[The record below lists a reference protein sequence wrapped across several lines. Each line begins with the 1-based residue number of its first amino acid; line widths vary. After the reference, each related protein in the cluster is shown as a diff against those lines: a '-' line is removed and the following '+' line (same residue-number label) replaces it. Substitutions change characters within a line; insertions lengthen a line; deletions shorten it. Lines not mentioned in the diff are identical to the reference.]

1 MSKSTDE
8 KNTGTIASQTNSPT
22 WPSGDE
28 RGMANFL
35 GPETWLRCAPYLAA
49 PGARCYELS
58 HVVSGTMPCTQ
69 FSKQLKFEPRA
80 TRALRNSIQVSN
92 MEELIGEQGGQG
104 THMDA
109 LGHFGYLPQVW
120 DGESPLPVDEVRYYG
135 GYKQCDVKPTPE
147 SLLHRLGIDKVP
159 PIITTAVLLDAK
171 AYVGRGKALAPGQII
186 TAADLENML
195 HAQGLQDRGILQG
208 DVLYIY
214 TGWSENWQDPDVD
227 KIYYTKGPGL
237 AYDAAKYLEQKGI
250 VLVALDNPFTDA
262 VNEGQLKGEAP
273 PAKDYPQGLPFAVH
287 HHCLTQ
293 AGIHQIQNANLT
305 EIAEAQVWT
314 SCTIILPIRIR
325 GGAGS
330 LVRPIAIGAPATASS
345 KR

>member
-1 MSKSTDE
+1 M
-8 KNTGTIASQTNSPT
+8 GTSESQTVAPP

-28 RGMANFL
+28 RGMANHL
-35 GPETWLRCAPYLAA
+35 GPQTWLRCAPYLSA
-49 PGARCYELS
+49 PGARIFELS

-69 FSKQLKFEPRA
+69 FSKQLSFKPRA
-80 TRALRNSIQVSN
+80 TRALRNSMQVSN
-92 MEELIGEQGGQG
+92 MEELTGEPGGQG

-109 LGHFGYLPQVW
+109 LGHFGHLPSVW
-120 DGESPLPVDEVRYYG
+120 DGESPLAEDEIRYYG
-135 GYKQCDVKPTPE
+135 GFTQREVKPTPD
-147 SLLHRLGIDKVP
+147 SLLLKLGIDKVP

-171 AYVGRGKALAPGQII
+171 AHLGRGRTLEPGQVV
-186 TAADLENML
+186 TAEDIENML
-195 HAQGLQDRGILQG
+195 RVQGLQDRGILPG
-208 DVLYIY
+208 DVLYIH
-214 TGWSENWQDPDVD
+214 TGWGEKWQDPDQD

-237 AYDAAKYLEQKGI
+237 AYDAAKYIERKGV

-262 VNEGQLKGEAP
+262 VNDGLLRGEAP
-273 PAKDYPQGLPFAVH
+273 AAQGYPPGLPFAVH

-305 EIAEAQVWT
+305 EIAAAQVWT

-330 LVRPIAIGAPATASS
+330 LVRPVAIGAPGL
-345 KR
+345 R

>member
-1 MSKSTDE
+1 MSKTTDQT
-8 KNTGTIASQTNSPT
+8 NTGSISSQPNSPS

-28 RGMANFL
+28 RGMANFI
-35 GPETWLRCAPYLAA
+35 GPETWLRCAPYLTA
-49 PGARCYELS
+49 PGTRCYELS
-58 HVVSGTMPCTQ
+58 HPVSGAMPCTQ
-69 FSKQLKFEPRA
+69 FSKQLKFQPRA
-80 TRALRNSIQVSN
+80 TRALRKSVQVSN

-109 LGHFGYLPQVW
+109 LGHFGYLPEVW
-120 DGESPLPVDEVRYYG
+120 DGESELPVDEVRYYG
-135 GYKQCDVKPTPE
+135 GYKQKEVKPTPE
-147 SLLHRLGIDKVP
+147 SLLLRLGIDKVP

-171 AYVGRGKALAPGQII
+171 TQVGHGKTLKPGQTI
-186 TAADLENML
+186 TADDIKNML
-195 HAQGLQDRGILQG
+195 RAQGLQDRGLLQG

-214 TGWSENWQDPDVD
+214 TGWGENWQDPDVD

-237 AYDAAKYLEQKGI
+237 AYDAAKYLEQTGI

-273 PAKDYPQGLPFAVH
+273 PAKDYPPGLPFAVH

-305 EIAEAQVWT
+305 EIAEAEVWT

-330 LVRPIAIGAPATASS
+330 LVRPVAFGVP
-345 KR
+345 RPR